1 MQYKN
6 IKDNVLKL
14 IDLKQKTS
22 ELIKN
27 IYHESEEIQ
36 LCIYD
41 DNSVFC
47 ENPLGFETLAKLFKK
62 RIQTCD
68 VKIKG
73 KYPIKKYFEYK
84 GIEFFCLYLDKKER
98 GPKAQKI
105 ANIIGKFI
113 SIMKNVFLFI
123 WKIIKV
129 IEV

>member
-1 MQYKN
+1 MKYKN
-6 IKDNVLKL
+6 LKDSILKL
-14 IDLKQKTS
+14 IKLKFETS
-22 ELIKN
+22 ELIQK
-27 IYHESEEIQ
+27 IYSESGEIR
-36 LCIYD
+36 LCLYD
-41 DNSVFC
+41 TNEIFVES
-47 ENPLGFETLAKLFKK
+47 PRGFEELAKLFKK
-62 RIQTCD
+62 RIIIYPN
-68 VKIKG
+68 KIKG

-129 IEV
+129 IAV